1 MKRRAGPGRDHGRDW
16 RPQPSPRLS
25 SYQVR
30 LLRPVALILIITIS
44 GTLGYHLLEGWSFLD
59 ALYMTI
65 ISMTT
70 VGYGE
75 TRELT
80 DLGRVF
86 TMFLLI
92 GSIGTAGY
100 AVSTLASFLV
110 EGEFQRIIQ
119 GRRMDKRIANLRE
132 HVILCGSGPTGK
144 YIAEELFKT
153 QTPFVV
159 IERDS
164 DAIHHLLQVGD
175 ILHLHG
181 DATQDETLLLAGIE
195 RARGLFAVLGEDKDN
210 VFIVLSA
217 RSLKPELRIVARVIE
232 EENAEKLRKA
242 GADEI
247 VSPNAIGGLRM
258 ASVMLRPTVV
268 NFLDEMLRVTEQTLR
283 MEEVNLNA
291 ASPLVGR
298 TLRDASIRVRTGLL
312 VVALKSRDGAYH
324 FNPEPET
331 LIKTDDVLIVIGT
344 PEQLSTL
351 RQ

>member
-1 MKRRAGPGRDHGRDW
+1 
-16 RPQPSPRLS
+16 
-25 SYQVR
+25 
-30 LLRPVALILIITIS
+30 
-44 GTLGYHLLEGWSFLD
+44 
-59 ALYMTI
+59 
-65 ISMTT
+65 
-70 VGYGE
+70 
-75 TRELT
+75 
-80 DLGRVF
+80 
-86 TMFLLI
+86 
-92 GSIGTAGY
+92 
-100 AVSTLASFLV
+100 
-110 EGEFQRIIQ
+110 
-119 GRRMDKRIANLRE
+119 MDKRIANLRE

-159 IERDS
+159 IERES

-195 RARGLFAVLGEDKDN
+195 RATGLFAVLGEDKDN

-217 RSLKPELRIVARVIE
+217 RALNPGLRIVARVIE

-242 GADEI
+242 GADET

-283 MEEVNLNA
+283 MEEVNLDA
-291 ASPLVGR
+291 ASSLVGH
-298 TLRDASIRVRTGLL
+298 TLREASIRARTGLL
-312 VVALKSRDGAYH
+312 VVALKSPDGVYH

-331 LIKTDDVLIVIGT
+331 LLKTDDVLIVIGT